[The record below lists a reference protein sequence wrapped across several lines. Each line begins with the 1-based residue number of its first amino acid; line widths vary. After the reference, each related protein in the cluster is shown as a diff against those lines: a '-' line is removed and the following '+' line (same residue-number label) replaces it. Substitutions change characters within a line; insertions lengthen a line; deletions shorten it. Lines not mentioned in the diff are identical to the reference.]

1 MTIIPWIIAGALFLI
16 LLGLI
21 GFIAYKSRKDKQLLD
36 TAEYKVKNIIE
47 TAKKEAEQIRKA
59 AEIEV
64 REMKQQIREKVEKE
78 LEGKRRHLEEL
89 ERKLDKK
96 EDILEQRSNY
106 LDKKDLELQQ
116 KEREIKQLQETLTK
130 EKQEVDNL
138 IAQEMQKLEQI
149 SGYTREEAKR
159 ELMRILEE
167 EAKKDIVKK
176 LKKMEE
182 EAEFT
187 AKNKAREIISLA
199 IQKSASD
206 YVSEST
212 VSVVDLPNDEMKGRI
227 IGREGRNIR
236 AIEKATG
243 VDLIIDDTPEAVILS
258 SFDPIRREVARLALE
273 KLIADGRIHPARIE
287 DVVEKVK
294 LELDAEIK
302 KEGENTVFEL
312 GIGDIHPKLIKLI
325 GRLKYRT
332 SYGQNILQH
341 SKEVAYIAAF
351 MAHELGANV
360 KIAKRAA
367 LLHDIG
373 KAIDKEVEGTHVEIG
388 VDLLRRF
395 GESEE
400 VIHAVEAHHGD
411 VEPKT
416 VEAVIVQSADALS
429 AARPGA
435 RREILESYIRRLEKL
450 EEIAS
455 SFEGVQKSYAIQAGR
470 EIRVIVNSDL
480 VDDDKIYWLSKEIA
494 KRIEEELDYPGQ
506 IKVTII
512 RETRAV
518 EYAR

>member
-1 MTIIPWIIAGALFLI
+1 MTIIPWIIAGALFII

-21 GFIAYKSRKDKQLLD
+21 GFIAYKSKKDKQLLD
-36 TAEYKVKNIIE
+36 SAEYKVKNIIE
-47 TAKKEAEQIRKA
+47 TAKKEAEQIRKS

-64 REMKQQIREKVEKE
+64 REIKQQIREKVEKE

-89 ERKLDKK
+89 EKKLDKK

-116 KEREIKQLQETLTK
+116 KEREIKQLQETLSK
-130 EKQEVDNL
+130 EKEELQHL
-138 IAQEMQKLEQI
+138 IAQEMKRLEQI
-149 SGYTREEAKR
+149 SGYSREEAKR
-159 ELMRILEE
+159 ELMSLLEE

>member
-21 GFIAYKSRKDKQLLD
+21 GFIAYKSRKDKQLLE

-78 LEGKRRHLEEL
+78 LEGKRKHLEDL